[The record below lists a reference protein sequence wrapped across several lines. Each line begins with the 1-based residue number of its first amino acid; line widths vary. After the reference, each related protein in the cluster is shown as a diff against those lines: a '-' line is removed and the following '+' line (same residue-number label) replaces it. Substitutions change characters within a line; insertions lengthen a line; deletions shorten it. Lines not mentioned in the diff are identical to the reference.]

1 MLKHLALAALVT
13 VPTMGHAQDRN
24 FVRERVTLPVNTIDA
39 NSFEVIEDD
48 GAAGTQIW
56 CAAGLYTR
64 KALGQRGGDLYIE
77 VARGPAQTAPGR
89 KGVVFTTEPVAGAF
103 NSVSQ
108 GVKRAGQTF
117 SMSHAYALCRSN
129 RAQSV
134 RVRTED
140 GRLLRR

>member
-1 MLKHLALAALVT
+1 MLKHIALATVIAL
-13 VPTMGHAQDRN
+13 PTLAHAQERN

-39 NSFEVIEDD
+39 NSFEVIEND

-56 CAAGLYTR
+56 CAAGLFTR
-64 KALGQRGGDLYIE
+64 QALGQRGGDLYIE

-117 SMSHAYALCRSN
+117 SMAHAYALCRSG

-134 RVRTED
+134 RVRTAD
-140 GRLLRR
+140 GQLIRR